1 MAKQAEL
8 ALFMPDLTESVEF
21 YIEMLGF
28 NVSERYSSADVVQ
41 ITGTDGIPFLL
52 AGPNAG
58 DVSSYLT
65 EPHFDVKPD
74 DVLAFPIADLDAL
87 YTRLREKYAHI
98 ELVEKRW
105 GDRFLDIYDPG
116 GYHLRFSS
124 EAQHSEQESLTL
136 YMAGVDEL
144 EEAVANLTES
154 ELELTLQED
163 SWTIRH
169 IVHHLA
175 DTETLFVWWLKAALI
190 ESGRTYTQ
198 NWPKSNDDVAA
209 SLHPDK
215 RAIAPSLALV
225 RATRMHII
233 QLISYVPDAWEHYTV
248 DEHGEKMTFRS
259 LINLLIAH
267 SLEHI
272 DEIVAIC
279 HKYKL

>member
-8 ALFMPDLTESVEF
+8 ALFMPDLTEAIEF
-21 YIEMLGF
+21 YVGTLDF
-28 NVSERYSSADVVQ
+28 TLSERYPSADVVQ
-41 ITGTDGIPFLL
+41 ITGTDEIPFLL
-52 AGPNAG
+52 VAPNAG
-58 DVSSYLT
+58 DVTAYLT

-74 DVLAFPIADLDAL
+74 DVLIFPTADLDAL
-87 YTRLREKYAHI
+87 HIRLREKYANV

-116 GYHLRFSS
+116 GYHLRFYT
-124 EAQHSEQESLTL
+124 ETQRSEQESMTL

-144 EEAVANLTES
+144 EGVVANLSES
-154 ELELTLQED
+154 DLELTLQAD

-169 IVHHLA
+169 VVHHLA

-198 NWPKSNDDVAA
+198 NWPTSNDDVAA
-209 SLHPDK
+209 SLLPEK
-215 RAIAPSLALV
+215 RAIAPSVALV
-225 RATRMHII
+225 RATRTHIA
-233 QLISYVPDAWEHYTV
+233 QLIPYTHDAWERYTL
-248 DEHGEKMTFRS
+248 DERGEKMTFRS

-272 DEIVAIC
+272 DEIVAIR
-279 HKYKL
+279 HKYEL

>member
-8 ALFMPDLTESVEF
+8 ALFMPDLTEAIEF
-21 YIEMLGF
+21 YVGTLGF
-28 NVSERYSSADVVQ
+28 TLSERYPSANVVQ
-41 ITGTDGIPFLL
+41 ITGTDEIPFLL

-58 DVSSYLT
+58 NVTAHLT

-74 DVLAFPIADLDAL
+74 DVLTFPTADLDAL
-87 YTRLREKYAHI
+87 HTKLREKRANV

-105 GDRFLDIYDPG
+105 GDRSLDIYDPG
-116 GYHLRFSS
+116 GYHLRFYT
-124 EAQHSEQESLTL
+124 ETQRSEQENLTL

-144 EEAVANLTES
+144 EKAIANLSES
-154 ELELTLQED
+154 DLELTLQAD

-198 NWPKSNDDVAA
+198 NWPTSNDDVAA
-209 SLHPDK
+209 SLQPEK
-215 RAIAPSLALV
+215 RAIAPSVALV

-233 QLISYVPDAWEHYTV
+233 QLIPYVSDAWEHYTL
-248 DEHGEKMTFRS
+248 DERGEKMTFRN

-272 DEIVAIC
+272 DEIVAIR